1 MKKKAWLLV
10 SGIVIIGLIGIWAW
24 NGSSP
29 ESSNEVKPTPVV
41 NSPIPAVSD
50 VKVSEVPS
58 SPTQT
63 VPAESPSPSPVTV
76 SESKPQPTPST
87 SSETPVLQ
95 PEKEKKQVEVSLTK
109 PEKTKKPA
117 EPPKPKVKEPQKV
130 QDPASPPEYEEKE
143 TKPNKETAA
152 EPKAGDKNNNGKVYV
167 PGFGWVEDQGGGA
180 QEIETGSDG
189 DINKQVGN
197 MD

>member
-1 MKKKAWLLV
+1 MKKKAWLLA
-10 SGIVIIGLIGIWAW
+10 SGIVIIGIWAW

-41 NSPIPAVSD
+41 SSPTPDVPD

-58 SPTQT
+58 SSTPTIPT
-63 VPAESPSPSPVTV
+63 ESPTPSSVTV
-76 SESKPQPTPST
+76 SEIKPQPTPST

-95 PEKEKKQVEVSLTK
+95 LEKEKKQVKVPLTN
-109 PEKTKKPA
+109 PEKTTKPT

-152 EPKAGDKNNNGKVYV
+152 EPKAGDKNNKGKVYV
-167 PGFGWVEDQGGGA
+167 PGFGWVEDQGGGT
-180 QEIETGSDG
+180 QEITVGKDG
-189 DINKQVGN
+189 DELTGNKVGT